1 MGCGIG
7 LHARAL
13 DLGIPIWPTFL
24 LLQCP
29 PSYANCRCDFDVFC
43 ACVACVAM
51 CNDRMKSTPTQSQPT
66 PPTPPVD
73 VDTLAA
79 AIAQRIARPVPLD
92 VELWSAKEIASYLK
106 VGARQVS
113 ERYALM
119 PGFPKA
125 IRLPTVAGVRGT
137 ARWGAAEV
145 IAWAI
150 SHREG
155 APTSKGGRPR
165 LVR

>member
-1 MGCGIG
+1 
-7 LHARAL
+7 
-13 DLGIPIWPTFL
+13 
-24 LLQCP
+24 
-29 PSYANCRCDFDVFC
+29 
-43 ACVACVAM
+43 M
-51 CNDRMKSTPTQSQPT
+51 CNELVKSTHKQSQPA
-66 PPTPPVD
+66 PSAPPVD
-73 VDTLAA
+73 VDVLAA

-92 VELWSAKEIASYLK
+92 IELWSAKEIASYLK

-137 ARWGAAEV
+137 ARWGAVEV
-145 IAWAI
+145 IAWAT

-155 APTSKGGRPR
+155 TPTSKGGRPR
-165 LVR
+165 KAG